1 MYVMSGEISRDIGRK
16 LSHALEMRGR
26 ARYEASADISKEDVM
41 IVIELA
47 EKMIK
52 ILEERIEKM
61 RIRLRDTQ

>member
-1 MYVMSGEISRDIGRK
+1 
-16 LSHALEMRGR
+16 MRGR
-26 ARYEASADISKEDVM
+26 ARYEASADISKEDVL

-61 RIRLRDTQ
+61 RMQLDTQ

>member
-1 MYVMSGEISRDIGRK
+1 MVKYQNRGK

-26 ARYEASADISKEDVM
+26 TRYETSADIRREDAL

-61 RIRLRDTQ
+61 RIRLRHSINK

>member
-1 MYVMSGEISRDIGRK
+1 MISGEISRDIGRK

-26 ARYEASADISKEDVM
+26 ARYEVSADISKEDVM

-61 RIRLRDTQ
+61 RMQLDTQ

>member
-1 MYVMSGEISRDIGRK
+1 MVSRDIGRK

-26 ARYEASADISKEDVM
+26 ARYEASVDIRREDALTL

-52 ILEERIEKM
+52 ILEERIENM
-61 RIRLRDTQ
+61 S